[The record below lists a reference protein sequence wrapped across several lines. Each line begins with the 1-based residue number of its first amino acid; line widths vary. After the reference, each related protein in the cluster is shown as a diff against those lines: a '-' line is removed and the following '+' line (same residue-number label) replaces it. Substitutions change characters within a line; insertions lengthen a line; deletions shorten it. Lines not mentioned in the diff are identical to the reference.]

1 MQLQKNKVK
10 HELKLKLHSQCF
22 IIVKCLVIINEF
34 KTLLFF
40 RNELQKKEGVKV
52 MYSVEFMTLNEKIF
66 QSYVLLERL
75 SPDDIQ
81 NLL

>member
-1 MQLQKNKVK
+1 
-10 HELKLKLHSQCF
+10 
-22 IIVKCLVIINEF
+22 
-34 KTLLFF
+34 
-40 RNELQKKEGVKV
+40 

-81 NLL
+81 NLS